1 MGNILKMSFILFAVA
16 AFAAGLLAYYNGF
29 TTPHIEKLKAENEKQ
44 ARLYVIPDAKEFE
57 EVAIK
62 GIAGEN
68 FYKALDANKSVIGYV
83 FVAKGAG
90 YSGSVETM
98 VGMDTG
104 FKIINIKVIK
114 QTETPGLGAEC
125 QTIKFGSNHPYFE
138 DWFKGKTAMNV
149 VVVKDD
155 QNSAD
160 KIQSLTGSTI
170 TTRAVC
176 KSIAYY
182 AKAVQSSAGDS
193 TMTTAMSC
201 SSDST
206 NCPAAKSVE
215 AVTCSSQTAGGK

>member
-16 AFAAGLLAYYNGF
+16 AFASGILAYFNGF
-29 TTPHIEKLKAENEKQ
+29 TKPQIEKIKLENEKQ
-44 ARLYVIPDAKEFE
+44 ARLYVIPGAKDFE
-57 EVAIK
+57 EVAFKDIK
-62 GIAGEN
+62 GEN
-68 FYKALDANKSVIGYV
+68 FYKAFDENKNLIGFV
-83 FVAKGAG
+83 FVAKGSG
-90 YSGSVETM
+90 YSGVVETM
-98 VGMDTG
+98 VGMDKE

-125 QTIKFGSNHPYFE
+125 QTIKFGSDHPYFE

-176 KSIAYY
+176 KAISSY
-182 AKAVQSSAGDS
+182 AKAVQSEAETTSEPAADS
-193 TMTTAMSC
+193 TQVCPT
-201 SSDST
+201 DSAAIAFKGCAD
-206 NCPAAKSVE
+206 CPE
-215 AVTCSSQTAGGK
+215 GGKK

>member
-16 AFAAGLLAYYNGF
+16 AFAAGLLAYFNGF
-29 TTPHIEKLKAENEKQ
+29 TKPQIEKIKLENEKQ

-57 EVAIK
+57 EVAIND
-62 GIAGEN
+62 ITGEN
-68 FYKALDANKSVIGYV
+68 FYKALDAEKKVIGYV
-83 FVAKGAG
+83 FVAKGPG

-98 VGMDTG
+98 VGMDTE

-125 QTIKFGSNHPYFE
+125 QTIKFGSDHPYFE

-170 TTRAVC
+170 TTRSVC
-176 KSIAYY
+176 KAISHY
-182 AKAVQSSAGDS
+182 AKAVQSSAGTVTEPPAS
-193 TMTTAMSC
+193 TPESHC
-201 SSDST
+201 ISDTSAIASKGCGECREGE
-206 NCPAAKSVE
+206 NK
-215 AVTCSSQTAGGK
+215 